1 MKIAR
6 QSIVVYLIWLTLS
19 VEVVISLWLGQWN
32 EAFMAVFTLGLTL
45 LPALFADRLGFK
57 LPMTFGA
64 IIVIFLFATLFLGEV
79 GGFYERYWWWD
90 LVLHSGAAMAG
101 GLVGFVLVFMLFEGD
116 RFAAPPLALA
126 YLAFSS
132 AVAIGALWEVFE
144 FGMDAVFGL
153 NMQKSGLEDTMWD
166 MIVNTIG
173 AGIAATAGYFYL
185 LGRHFGGLVRLIEQ
199 LIDANKKF
207 FRKNK

>member
-185 LGRHFGGLVRLIEQ
+185 RGWWFGGLARM
-199 LIDANKKF
+199 IDEFVKANKGL
-207 FRKNK
+207 FRKHK

>member
-1 MKIAR
+1 M
-6 QSIVVYLIWLTLS
+6 
-19 VEVVISLWLGQWN
+19 
-32 EAFMAVFTLGLTL
+32 
-45 LPALFADRLGFK
+45 
-57 LPMTFGA
+57 
-64 IIVIFLFATLFLGEV
+64 GEV